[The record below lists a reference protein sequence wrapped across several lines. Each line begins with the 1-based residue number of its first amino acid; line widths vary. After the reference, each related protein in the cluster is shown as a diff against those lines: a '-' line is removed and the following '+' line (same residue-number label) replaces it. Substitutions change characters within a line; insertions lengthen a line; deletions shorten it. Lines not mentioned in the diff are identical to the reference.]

1 MDTGSDGLMITVKF
15 FASLRE
21 AVGHDH
27 VTLDADTLPRLRSAL
42 AERLSKEAQQ
52 ALWADGV
59 RLAINQQFLAS
70 DWRTCDDS
78 VSPSAEIAFLPP
90 VTGG

>member
-1 MDTGSDGLMITVKF
+1 MVTVKF

-21 AVGHDH
+21 DVGHDH
-27 VTLDADTLPRLRSAL
+27 LVLAADNVTELRVA
-42 AERLSKEAQQ
+42 LSKQLPGGAKQ

-59 RLAINQQFLAS
+59 RLAVNQQFLGS
-70 DWRTCDDS
+70 DWRESSEDL
-78 VSPSAEIAFLPP
+78 SPSAELAFLPP

>member
-1 MDTGSDGLMITVKF
+1 MITVKF

-21 AVGHDH
+21 DIGCASLNVPAQ
-27 VTLDADTLPRLRSAL
+27 TLAQLRST
-42 AERLSKEAQQ
+42 LSEQLGEGAQQ

-59 RLAINQQFLAS
+59 RMAVNQQFLES
-70 DWRTCDDS
+70 DWRTAS
-78 VSPSAEIAFLPP
+78 LAIEGNTEIAFLPP